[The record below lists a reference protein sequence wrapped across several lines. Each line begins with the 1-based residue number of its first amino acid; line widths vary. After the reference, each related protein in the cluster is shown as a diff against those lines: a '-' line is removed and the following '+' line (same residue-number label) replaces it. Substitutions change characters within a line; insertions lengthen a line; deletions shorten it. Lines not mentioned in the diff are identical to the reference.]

1 MKLYYLGPEE
11 TFSHRAATRMAKPEE
26 IPIPCHNF
34 REVFYKLSQDPEG
47 AAVVP
52 FENTTQGPVTE
63 VMDLLAEYTALIAV
77 ECRAIPVHQHLL
89 TRDLTTPITRILSK
103 AEALAQCRATL
114 NHIYP
119 ELPLVAVSS
128 TAEAARIAAEDPT
141 VGAVA
146 GESTAERYHLTLRR
160 ADVQDVQ
167 GNTTRFFRLEQR
179 HGSAFSRARSKAL
192 PSTHALIYVEIEDR
206 PGSLM
211 DVLKP
216 LRPLDLTFIQSRPLV
231 GEKWKYAFFMELLI
245 GNSGVPP
252 ATVLA
257 NVREAASEVRVLGDY
272 TITTQ
277 PTVPDA
283 STTTAL
289 SSLRAMIADIDATL
303 IRSFAGRRRYR
314 LNPSLYVHAEPV
326 SLDALAKAFAFG
338 DGTDQTRLLRRFYL
352 TTVVPYLAARGEDA
366 DPREA
371 LYADTEVISALARRC
386 RFSTK
391 VIARKRIEL
400 APELRAAAITGD
412 PAKVEAA
419 LLNQAVEDK
428 VLARIVAYAEREH
441 FDVAGSSPE
450 AAVRHLK
457 ALYRDYLLPLSRLIQ
472 VYVILG
478 DGME

>member
-26 IPIPCHNF
+26 IPTPCHNF
-34 REVFYKLSQDPEG
+34 REVFHRLSQDPES
-47 AAVVP
+47 AAIVP
-52 FENTTQGPVTE
+52 FENTSQGAVTE
-63 VMDLLAEYTALIAV
+63 VMDLLAEYTDLIAV
-77 ECRAIPVHQHLL
+77 ECRAIPVHHHLL
-89 TRDLTTPITRILSK
+89 SRDLTTPLTRILSK
-103 AEALAQCRATL
+103 AEALAQCRDTL
-114 NHIYP
+114 NKIYP
-119 ELPLVAVSS
+119 HLPLVAVSS

-146 GESTAERYHLTLRR
+146 GESTAERYHLALRR

-179 HGSAFSRARSKAL
+179 RLSPIHRARTKAL
-192 PSTHALIYVEIEDR
+192 PSTHALIYVVIEDR

-211 DVLKP
+211 DVLQP
-216 LRPLDLTFIQSRPLV
+216 LRPLDLTFIQSRPLP

-245 GNSGVPP
+245 GNSGIPP

-257 NVREAASEVRVLGDY
+257 NVRSVASEVRVLGDY

-277 PTVPDA
+277 PTVPDP

-289 SSLRAMIADIDATL
+289 SSLRAMIADIDASL
-303 IRSFAGRRRYR
+303 IRAFAGRRRYR
-314 LNPSLYVHAEPV
+314 LNPSQYVHAEPV
-326 SLDALAKAFAFG
+326 SIHELAQAFAFG
-338 DGTDQTRLLRRFYL
+338 DGTLQTRLLRRFYL
-352 TTVVPYLAARGEDA
+352 TMVVPYLASRGEDG

-371 LYADTEVISALARRC
+371 FYADTEVISALARRC

-391 VIARKRIEL
+391 VIARKQIEL
-400 APELRAAAITGD
+400 APELRAAAKTGD
-412 PAKVEAA
+412 PDQVEAA

-428 VLARIVAYAEREH
+428 VLERIVSYAEREH
-441 FDVAGSSPE
+441 FQLEGGPGSSI
-450 AAVRHLK
+450 RHLV

-478 DGME
+478 NPSD